1 MKRIALA
8 ILLLVVLAHC
18 VRADTV
24 TIKPGVTLENKGP
37 VTLEMIATLDGPRA
51 LALADV
57 IIAETPDDL
66 QSAGSPSSRMLD
78 LRTIR
83 DAISKEPGVNWA
95 FISIRGRGVT
105 LTLPSAQPID
115 LGTEDVPGL
124 AKPARTGLTDLPAG
138 SVGAFARSVVR
149 SILRVPDKDLR
160 IVWPVRHA
168 EFLTLPVGTQ
178 TLHVQPIGTSD
189 RMPLLFT
196 VYDGDRIVRTERV
209 RAEIR
214 VRRDV
219 HVMSK
224 PLRRGLEI
232 GPADF
237 TSRSSW
243 VGPGADPASDV
254 IGQVTSRRLEPG
266 SIIQI
271 GDVTPPLVIE
281 RGELIM
287 LHCIAGA
294 VAIKSPARALSDAR
308 DGETISVEME
318 STGRRVVARASGP
331 GTAVLVVHPTPA
343 PAGTARPAKTQQGKT
358 P

>member
-8 ILLLVVLAHC
+8 IFLLVASAHC

-24 TIKPGVTLENKGP
+24 TIRPGVTLEKVGP
-37 VTLEMIATLDGPRA
+37 VTLEMIATLEGPRA

-57 IIAETPDDL
+57 IVAKTPDTL
-66 QSAGSPSSRMLD
+66 PSAGSPLTRKLD

-83 DAISKEPGVNWA
+83 DAISNEPGVNWA
-95 FISIRGRGVT
+95 FISIRGRGIT
-105 LTLPSAQPID
+105 LTLPGARPLD
-115 LGTEDVPGL
+115 LGPEDVAGL
-124 AKPARTGLTDLPAG
+124 AKPLRTGLTDLPAG
-138 SVGAFARSVVR
+138 SVGAFARGVVR

-160 IVWPVRHA
+160 IVWPARHA
-168 EFLTLPVGTQ
+168 EFLTSLVGTQ
-178 TLHVQPIGTSD
+178 TLHVQPIGASD
-189 RMPLLFT
+189 RMPLSFT

-219 HVMSK
+219 LVVSR
-224 PLRRGLEI
+224 PLRRGIEI

-243 VGPGADPASDV
+243 IGPGFDPASDV
-254 IGQVTSRRLEPG
+254 VGQVTSRRLEPG
-266 SIIQI
+266 LIIQI

-281 RGELIM
+281 RGELII

-318 STGRRVVARASGP
+318 STGRRVIARASGP
-331 GTAVLVVHPTPA
+331 GTAVLIVHPTP
-343 PAGTARPAKTQQGKT
+343 PPAKPARRAPPQQGKT
-358 P
+358 Q